1 MNALLTSPPV
11 TLEKNQP
18 FTLSLSK
25 RCAGLRQARPERLV
39 LRLGVLA
46 LAAAL
51 AGCAVGPAYQVPT
64 SVASAA
70 WKEQQTAEGWLPA
83 APADAL
89 DRGEW
94 WKLFADP
101 TLDELAGRVQVSNQN
116 IAAAVANYTQAQAL
130 VRGERA
136 ALFPSVS
143 FSGSGRR
150 SGNVNSSSD
159 TASPSNSFSA
169 SLNASWTPDVWG
181 RLREAVSSAQA
192 NAQASEADLAAA
204 RLSAIGDLAT
214 NYFSLREA
222 DAEIVLLDETIAGYQ
237 RAFEITSNRYAAG
250 IAAQTDVLQAQT
262 QLVNAKADRVGLTRT
277 RATLEHAIAMLVG
290 VAPADFTVPAATWT
304 PTVPGVPTGVPST
317 LLQRRP
323 DIAAA
328 ERSVAAANAQIGI
341 ARAAYFPNIPLTAS
355 VGSTNASR
363 VKDLF
368 SSANTLWS
376 LGFSVA
382 QVVFDAGAIGA
393 SVDAAKAGHEAAV
406 ARYRQTVLAAFQ
418 AVEDQLTT
426 GATLAQQEGLRREAT
441 LAADKTEQQLL
452 NRYRAAQVS
461 YTEVVTAQAAAL
473 SARRALVQL
482 QVNRQASAI
491 ALIQAMGGGWQ
502 ADWMSNP
509 DGAAAT
515 VQQQPTVPRA
525 Q

>member
-1 MNALLTSPPV
+1 MNALLFHSSLRSSLRSGRFALTS
-11 TLEKNQP
+11 
-18 FTLSLSK
+18 
-25 RCAGLRQARPERLV
+25 
-39 LRLGVLA
+39 LA
-46 LAAAL
+46 LVALL
-51 AGCAVGPAYQVPT
+51 AGCAVGPRYERPATVSP
-64 SVASAA
+64 AG

-130 VRGERA
+130 VRGQQSG
-136 ALFPSVS
+136 LFPSVS
-143 FSGSGRR
+143 FSGSGKRT
-150 SGNVNSSSD
+150 GNVNGGSD
-159 TASPSNSFSA
+159 TASPSNNFSA

-181 RLREAVSSAQA
+181 RLREAVGSAQA

-222 DAEIVLLDETIAGYQ
+222 DAEIGLLDETIQGYQ

-262 QLVNAKADRVGLTRT
+262 QLVNAKAERVGLQRT

-290 VAPADFTVPAATWT
+290 VAPADFSLPVAAWK
-304 PTVPGVPTGVPST
+304 PIVPGVPTGVPST

-328 ERSVAAANAQIGI
+328 ERSMASANAQIGI

-355 VGSTNASR
+355 VGSSNASR

-368 SSANTLWS
+368 GSANTLWS

-393 SVDAAKAGHEAAV
+393 SVDSAKAGYESSV
-406 ARYRQTVLAAFQ
+406 ARYRQTVLTAFQ
-418 AVEDQLTT
+418 AVEDQLT
-426 GATLAQQEGLRREAT
+426 ASAALAQQEGFRREASA
-441 LAADKTEQQLL
+441 AADKTEQQLL

-461 YTEVVTAQAAAL
+461 YTDVVTAQAAAL
-473 SARRALVQL
+473 NARRTLVQL
-482 QVNRQASAI
+482 QVNRQTTAI

-502 ADWMSNP
+502 AGWLEGNSAAKTD
-509 DGAAAT
+509 AAT
-515 VQQQPTVPRA
+515 TPATTPRA

>member
-1 MNALLTSPPV
+1 MNAPFSSFAFFASSRRFALTS
-11 TLEKNQP
+11 
-18 FTLSLSK
+18 
-25 RCAGLRQARPERLV
+25 
-39 LRLGVLA
+39 LA
-46 LAAAL
+46 LAALL

-64 SVASAA
+64 SAA
-70 WKEQQTAEGWLPA
+70 PAGWKEQPIADGWLPA

-101 TLDELAGRVQVSNQN
+101 VLDDLAGRVQVSNQN

-143 FSGSGRR
+143 LSGSGRR
-150 SGNVNSSSD
+150 SGNVGNSADS
-159 TASPSNSFSA
+159 ASPTNAFSA
-169 SLNASWTPDVWG
+169 TLGASWTPDVWG

-192 NAQASEADLAAA
+192 NAQASEADLASA

-214 NYFSLREA
+214 NYFSLRET
-222 DAEIVLLDETIAGYQ
+222 DAEIVLLEETLQGYQ

-250 IAAQTDVLQAQT
+250 IVPQTDVLQAQT
-262 QLVNAKADRVGLTRT
+262 QLVNTKADLVGLQRT

-290 VAPADFTVPAATWT
+290 VAPADFSLPAARWT

-328 ERSVAAANAQIGI
+328 ERSVSSANSQIGI
-341 ARAAYFPNIPLTAS
+341 ARAAYFPSIPLTAS
-355 VGSTNASR
+355 VGSNASR

-368 SSANTLWS
+368 SASTTLWS

-382 QVVFDAGAIGA
+382 QVVFDAGAIA
-393 SVDAAKAGHEAAV
+393 ANVDAAKAGHESAV
-406 ARYRQTVLAAFQ
+406 ARYRQTVLTAFQ

-426 GATLAQQEGLRREAT
+426 GAALAQQEGLRREAT

-452 NRYRAAQVS
+452 NRYRAGQVS
-461 YTEVVTAQAAAL
+461 YTDVVTAQAAAL
-473 SARRALVQL
+473 NARRTLVQL
-482 QVNRQASAI
+482 QVNRQISAI

-502 ADWMSNP
+502 AEWMGSGN
-509 DGAAAT
+509 AAT
-515 VQQQPTVPRA
+515 GQSAAPRA
-525 Q
+525 QQ